1 MPDRYSTVNILI
13 NPLIISKFVDNIYLI
28 IKSK

>member
-13 NPLIISKFVDNIYLI
+13 NLLIIFKFVDNIYLI